1 MSGISLLSGK
11 LHRGIFSSD
20 HDKDLLSSI
29 DTILNGSDQDLI
41 DLIALAFEVR
51 DVLQGD
57 GNRKYFFMILRAVYE
72 KYPGLVESLIRY
84 IPAYGTWKDVFVL
97 AEFVPKTIIFNV
109 AAMQLEEDERNIIYN
124 RPISLLAKWAPR
136 EGKEFHYL
144 AVSFAYYLAGRV
156 NAKHSQMMKAYRRRM
171 ARLNLAMM
179 TVETLECSRR
189 WDEINPARVP
199 TTAFKR
205 KLAAYL
211 NETSLGAPREPN
223 NIRRNQCRENFL
235 TFLNTR
241 HHTPPRYDETRYNPI
256 RAAVREWI
264 EGGWRGT

>member
-1 MSGISLLSGK
+1 MSDTPLNDEDIYA
-11 LHRGIFSSD
+11 
-20 HDKDLLSSI
+20 SI
-29 DTILNGSDQDLI
+29 DNSLNGSDDGLI
-41 DLIALAFEVR
+41 YLVTLAFQIR
-51 DVLQGD
+51 DFIQGA
-57 GNRKYFFMILRAVYE
+57 GNRKYFFIILRAVHE

-84 IPAYGTWKDVFVL
+84 VPVYGTWKDVFL
-97 AEFVPKTIIFNV
+97 LTEFVPKTIIFNV
-109 AAMQLEEDERNIIYN
+109 AAAQLEEDEMNIINN

-136 EGKEFHYL
+136 EGKEFHYM

-156 NAKHSQMMKAYRRRM
+156 NAKHSQMMKAYRKRM

-189 WDEINPARVP
+189 WDEIDPARVP

-223 NIRRNQCRENFL
+223 NTRRNECREKFL
-235 TFLNTR
+235 EFLNTR
-241 HHTPPRYDETRYNPI
+241 QNTRPEYDETRYNPI